1 MIGHILK
8 LMLTRWLSMKRW
20 NNFPRIEDVS
30 HLDNTGFVIH
40 IALFMIH
47 LEEQNWNKLDKEFII
62 KRIIFNSFVPLILSD
77 IDSGT
82 KDYIKKVD
90 AEIFDSLEKKS
101 MEFFLSLDAPESIK
115 EDIRNTF
122 YDNSKQS
129 ELEIIKAAKK
139 YAWFMECSINEKVF
153 DGMYEVPLKNIEEY
167 FVENRKT
174 IKSLDTILRDNDYR
188 KYLLQIRRLSHSFRW
203 NQEKRIYK
211 ISVMSH
217 LVIIA
222 FLAYVIAKIEN
233 ENWADY
239 NVLEFLLTALY
250 HDIPEAITGD
260 IITPTKKAI
269 PGFEE
274 LLWEVEVAMMNDY
287 LFSYISSDYKSEVYE
302 YMLNPFSSDM
312 WKIVKKADIFSALF
326 EAKVELNNGNLSYN
340 DIYRRVKKKTNQF
353 SIWRASYLLKDVLDS
368 FDSNDKWD
376 INLADY

>member
-8 LMLTRWLSMKRW
+8 LMLTRGLSMKRW

-47 LEEQNWNKLDKEFII
+47 LEEQNGNKLDKEFII

-139 YAWFMECSINEKVF
+139 YAGFMECSINEKVF

-233 ENWADY
+233 ENGADY

-274 LLWEVEVAMMNDY
+274 LLGEVEVAMMNDY

-312 WKIVKKADIFSALF
+312 GKIVKKADIFSALF

-353 SIWRASYLLKDVLDS
+353 SIGRASYLLKDVLDS
-368 FDSNDKWD
+368 FDSNDKGD